1 MAEWNCSAIDA
12 VVWTATRLGDAPEDG
27 DAAAD
32 AGLRAVA
39 PVALLV
45 ASTAVLVAGHRIFRP
60 TAVLTAAGAAF
71 AGTYAAGAEMP
82 FLASCVSRL
91 VVSGAAAA
99 CAALLVSFLLRKG
112 FFLLGAA
119 AFSFFAHRIYR
130 AAEGTLVPDEWA
142 RVGGES
148 VAYWATLAVAALG
161 GGALAHSGRK
171 EVLVVATSVLGG
183 LGVGTAVGM
192 LWAEGR
198 EEEGEGQAWLPLVLG
213 GVAAAA
219 GGTVQLRSLR
229 RRTGRT
235 SGRQEDEEEEEG
247 RQGTRRRRKEGRQGT
262 ERTTKRAAEVK
273 RAAERATKAVVD
285 P

>member
-12 VVWTATRLGDAPEDG
+12 VVWTATRLGDAPEG
-27 DAAAD
+27 GGAAD
-32 AGLRAVA
+32 GGLRAVA

-198 EEEGEGQAWLPLVLG
+198 EEEGGGQAWLPLVLG

-219 GGTVQLRSLR
+219 GGTVQLRSRR

-235 SGRQEDEEEEEG
+235 SGRQEGEVEEEEG
-247 RQGTRRRRKEGRQGT
+247 GGRQRTRRRRKEGRQGT
-262 ERTTKRAAEVK
+262 ERTTKRAAE
-273 RAAERATKAVVD
+273 RATAVVD

>member
-1 MAEWNCSAIDA
+1 M
-12 VVWTATRLGDAPEDG
+12 
-27 DAAAD
+27 
-32 AGLRAVA
+32 
-39 PVALLV
+39 
-45 ASTAVLVAGHRIFRP
+45 
-60 TAVLTAAGAAF
+60 
-71 AGTYAAGAEMP
+71 
-82 FLASCVSRL
+82 
-91 VVSGAAAA
+91 
-99 CAALLVSFLLRKG
+99 
-112 FFLLGAA
+112 
-119 AFSFFAHRIYR
+119 
-130 AAEGTLVPDEWA
+130 
-142 RVGGES
+142 GGES

-198 EEEGEGQAWLPLVLG
+198 EEEGGGQAWLPLVLG

-235 SGRQEDEEEEEG
+235 SGRQEGEVEEEEG
-247 RQGTRRRRKEGRQGT
+247 GGRQRTRRRRKEGRQGT
-262 ERTTKRAAEVK
+262 ERTTKRAAE
-273 RAAERATKAVVD
+273 RATAVVD